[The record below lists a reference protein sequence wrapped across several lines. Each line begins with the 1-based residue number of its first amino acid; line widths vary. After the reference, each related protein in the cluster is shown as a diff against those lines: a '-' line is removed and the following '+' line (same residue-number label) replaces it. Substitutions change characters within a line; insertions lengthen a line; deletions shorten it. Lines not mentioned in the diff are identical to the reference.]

1 MSADGSFNHMRA
13 SALLSDPTSV
23 AGSFS
28 LLETR
33 KCFASVYGFAVISGR
48 EGFYTEKKK
57 KKEEE
62 EEERAMV
69 HESSSLFVCLLLLFV
84 LF

>member
-62 EEERAMV
+62 RAMV